1 MKNYYDILGISIDA
15 SLECIKDAY
24 RKLAKKFH
32 PDLNAG
38 DEFFKKHFMSIQEA
52 YEVLSSE
59 AKRKVYDQQ
68 FANVDSKTLSEQ
80 IDEKI
85 FAYRESNRKF
95 KTTSQA
101 YAATHPFENRF
112 DRLIFVGQWFL
123 GVVAI
128 IVLLA
133 CILLMIQPG
142 MPLKQLLFVVFNIT
156 KYLVFL
162 GMATFGFFYCQRVFR
177 H

>member
-85 FAYRESNRKF
+85 LLTES
-95 KTTSQA
+95 
-101 YAATHPFENRF
+101 
-112 DRLIFVGQWFL
+112 LIVN
-123 GVVAI
+123 
-128 IVLLA
+128 
-133 CILLMIQPG
+133 
-142 MPLKQLLFVVFNIT
+142 LKQPA
-156 KYLVFL
+156 KR
-162 GMATFGFFYCQRVFR
+162 MPQRIRLKTVLIA
-177 H
+177 